1 MACRGGAMAVLR
13 APTSFAARTAAKRQV
28 PSSWMRVARLQQQH
42 GQLQPIA
49 VPAQA
54 GKLKIGALIAGCVGT
69 WLGARGVCRTPGRGV
84 SLDQAEQSRP

>member
-1 MACRGGAMAVLR
+1 MAYRGGAMAVLR
-13 APTSFAARTAAKRQV
+13 APTSFAARTAAERKV

-54 GKLKIGALIAGCVGT
+54 GKLKIGDDWVRLVGCEGCMPRTGQRSWT
-69 WLGARGVCRTPGRGV
+69 WRGSHT
-84 SLDQAEQSRP
+84 LE